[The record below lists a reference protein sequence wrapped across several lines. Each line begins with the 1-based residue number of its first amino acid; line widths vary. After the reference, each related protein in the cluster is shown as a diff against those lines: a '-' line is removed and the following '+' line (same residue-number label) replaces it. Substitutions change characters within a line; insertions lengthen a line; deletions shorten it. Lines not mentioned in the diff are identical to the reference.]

1 MVSGLLAIALVAAVV
16 GVLMFASSAEH
27 RVAAAQARADA
38 IAARNLRLERAI
50 GVAEQ
55 ALRALASDTRIDA
68 GMALQIDS
76 ALADV
81 RRATGDDE
89 RGLGPS

>member
-1 MVSGLLAIALVAAVV
+1 VVSGLLAIALVAAVV
-16 GVLMFASSAEH
+16 GVLMFASSAER

-38 IAARNLRLERAI
+38 LAARNLRLERAI

-89 RGLGPS
+89 RGLGHS

>member
-16 GVLMFASSAEH
+16 GVLMFASSAER

-38 IAARNLRLERAI
+38 LTARNLRLERAI

-81 RRATGDDE
+81 HRAAGDDE

>member
-1 MVSGLLAIALVAAVV
+1 VVSGLLAIALVAAVV
-16 GVLMFASSAEH
+16 GVLMFASSAER

-38 IAARNLRLERAI
+38 LTARNLRLERAI

-81 RRATGDDE
+81 HRAAGDDE

>member
-1 MVSGLLAIALVAAVV
+1 MSGLLAIALVAAVV
-16 GVLMFASSAEH
+16 GVLMFASSAER

-38 IAARNLRLERAI
+38 LVARNLRLERAI

>member
-1 MVSGLLAIALVAAVV
+1 VSGLLAIALVAAVV
-16 GVLMFASSAEH
+16 GVLMFASSAER
-27 RVAAAQARADA
+27 RVAAAQSRADA
-38 IAARNLRLERAI
+38 LVARNLRLERAI

-89 RGLGPS
+89 HGLGPS

>member
-1 MVSGLLAIALVAAVV
+1 MSGLLAIALVAAVV
-16 GVLMFASSAEH
+16 GVLMFASSAER

-38 IAARNLRLERAI
+38 LAERNLRLERGI

-89 RGLGPS
+89 RGLGTS

>member
-1 MVSGLLAIALVAAVV
+1 MSGLLAIALVAAVV
-16 GVLMFASSAEH
+16 GVLMFASSAER

-38 IAARNLRLERAI
+38 LTARNLRLERAI

-81 RRATGDDE
+81 HRAAGDDE